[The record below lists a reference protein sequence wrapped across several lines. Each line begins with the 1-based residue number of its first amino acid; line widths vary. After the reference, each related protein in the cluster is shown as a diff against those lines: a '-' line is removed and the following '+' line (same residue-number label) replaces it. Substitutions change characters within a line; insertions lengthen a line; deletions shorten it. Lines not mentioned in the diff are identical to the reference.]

1 MQLPNWSGM
10 LNQIDGKRDI
20 LLQINFG
27 NLLSKH
33 QINMKKLILFGLS
46 SLGALSI
53 HAQSSVVSSG
63 GNASGSGGSVSY
75 SVGQVAY
82 SFVNGNA
89 NGSLIQGVQQPLEIS
104 IVTSINNLE
113 TNISVD
119 IYPNPTPGKL
129 IIQVGETNV
138 KQMTCQLIS
147 MDGKVLKQK
156 QLFNQSTEQ
165 LDMSSLPAGTYFI
178 KIHSKQQQLKLYKVI
193 KNN

>member
-1 MQLPNWSGM
+1 MNTPF
-10 LNQIDGKRDI
+10 
-20 LLQINFG
+20 QINFG

-33 QINMKKLILFGLS
+33 QINMKKLFLFSLS